1 MLNCC
6 LAKVVLQDV
15 SKYRMVIH
23 RVLCNSKYKV
33 FVEFS
38 DFRKATDIKR
48 TVLIGT

>member
-1 MLNCC
+1 MLNC

-15 SKYRMVIH
+15 SEYCIVIH

-38 DFRKATDIKR
+38 DFRKAAYIKR